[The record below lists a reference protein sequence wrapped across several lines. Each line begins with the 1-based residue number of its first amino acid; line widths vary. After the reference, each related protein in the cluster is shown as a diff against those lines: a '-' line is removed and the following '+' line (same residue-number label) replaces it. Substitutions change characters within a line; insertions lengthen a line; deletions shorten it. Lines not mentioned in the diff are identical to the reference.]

1 MEYQKSLIAE
11 DSSHNGLEA
20 WQQYNNGSIFIPSV
34 EDRHIEVLLSIER
47 TFGSFVIKM
56 HRPPEDAT
64 KRLVREFNAKVTVC
78 FRDPRDIV
86 LSAIDHG
93 VRTRRGEDPSGAFG
107 DIHSVE
113 DGAKAFKLWSKIYYG
128 WKEFGEALIIRYED
142 LMRDG
147 LSSLRQLVDF
157 LGLAISEEVIRE
169 IRDEHERKKTS
180 AWNFNK
186 GTSERWRSEMSLQQL
201 ATCNE
206 MLADDITRMGYVL
219 GS

>member
-1 MEYQKSLIAE
+1 M
-11 DSSHNGLEA
+11 
-20 WQQYNNGSIFIPSV
+20 
-34 EDRHIEVLLSIER
+34 
-47 TFGSFVIKM
+47 
-56 HRPPEDAT
+56 
-64 KRLVREFNAKVTVC
+64 
-78 FRDPRDIV
+78 
-86 LSAIDHG
+86 
-93 VRTRRGEDPSGAFG
+93 
-107 DIHSVE
+107 
-113 DGAKAFKLWSKIYYG
+113 
-128 WKEFGEALIIRYED
+128 IRYED
-142 LMRDG
+142 LMREG

-186 GTSERWRSEMSLQQL
+186 GTSERWRSEMSPQQL